1 MLVSQVLEG
10 CGKVG
15 TLLISLRKLLTQWRG
30 TRDGLE
36 SCPFAMKVKEIIK
49 GNNGRKRD
57 LYFLGKE

>member
-36 SCPFAMKVKEIIK
+36 SCPFSMKVKKIIK